1 MELSSIYKLCISII
15 LVGSVIG
22 CSEDNEEST
31 SFHVSEEKI
40 SVCQALG
47 ASIQTVSNE
56 EVSPR
61 AIFANSIQDF
71 GDGSDGDFHLAS
83 GEVALIEHGVYNI

>member
-31 SFHVSEEKI
+31 SFNVSEEKY
-40 SVCQALG
+40 QYAKL
-47 ASIQTVSNE
+47 
-56 EVSPR
+56 
-61 AIFANSIQDF
+61 
-71 GDGSDGDFHLAS
+71 
-83 GEVALIEHGVYNI
+83 

>member
-1 MELSSIYKLCISII
+1 M
-15 LVGSVIG
+15 
-22 CSEDNEEST
+22 
-31 SFHVSEEKI
+31 
-40 SVCQALG
+40 
-47 ASIQTVSNE
+47 SNE
-56 EVSPR
+56 EVSAR